1 MLWIKKL
8 NISDDGG
15 GVIVIISV
23 TNQVECFSDDGGG
36 VRQQPGC
43 LPAENRS
50 LRYNQHSIV
59 VIFEIKCVFNTLTS
73 VPSFTLKFAL
83 LFNNTIW
90 HSRHS
95 CSTASTLSTT
105 ESVDLDNFA
114 YLLCNPA
121 SQEGEGPCLPPAQPW
136 WSPWLWEMRWTWLW
150 TRSWP
155 GMRRFSIF
163 TIPFISRE
171 ILDLWFHMHNQSS

>member
-1 MLWIKKL
+1 MLAIRCHL
-8 NISDDGG
+8 C
-15 GVIVIISV
+15 
-23 TNQVECFSDDGGG
+23 Q
-36 VRQQPGC
+36 
-43 LPAENRS
+43 
-50 LRYNQHSIV
+50 Y
-59 VIFEIKCVFNTLTS
+59 
-73 VPSFTLKFAL
+73 FTLKFAL

-171 ILDLWFHMHNQSS
+171 ILDLIFHCFKGIFNLIKVFIMGEEWPSMTGPTRSPGVCGRNGGTRGW